1 MKWSILQTRSATE
14 TKDRLIEP
22 AGVGWGEVEMP
33 TRALREPG
41 AHFGVLMRGIVID
54 NHMEVEF
61 GWDIGLDMAQKR
73 QELLMTM
80 TRLALRQ
87 DRAIEEVEGG
97 KQRGRA
103 MALIVVGDPLDI
115 AAHRQHGLG
124 RLQRLDL
131 ALLVDAQDKG
141 LVGRED

>member
-1 MKWSILQTRSATE
+1 MR
-14 TKDRLIEP
+14 
-22 AGVGWGEVEMP
+22 
-33 TRALREPG
+33 TRALHEPG